1 MQKITVQA
9 PGSYDRLRIESAPDP
24 VPGPGEVRV
33 RVAHAGVNYADCI
46 VRMGLYES
54 ARRYVGWPITPG
66 FEVAGVIDAVGQAG
80 ESGEAGDAAGPG
92 AAVLAVTRFSGYASH
107 VVVPRHQV
115 FPIPAGWSSA
125 QAAGFPAVA
134 LTAHYALRILAA
146 PRPGAHLLV
155 HSAAG
160 GVGSALCQLGLAA
173 GCRVTA
179 VVGAPHKVAAAER
192 AGAHHVI
199 DKSSTPLWPA
209 ARAAAP
215 DGYDAV
221 FDANGVETLQQS
233 YAALRP
239 TGRLVIYGFHS
250 MLPRRGGRPSWPR
263 LILGYLRTPRF
274 NPLQL
279 TGDNKS
285 VMAFNLSYLFERREL
300 LAEAMSDL
308 FALVAQGALAPPEV
322 RVFPFAD
329 AAAAHRAL
337 ESGQTTGK
345 LVLAL

>member
-1 MQKITVQA
+1 VQKITVHA
-9 PGSYDRLRIESAPDP
+9 PGSYDRLRVETAADP
-24 VPGPGEVRV
+24 EPGPGEIRV

-66 FEVAGVIDAVGQAG
+66 FEAAGVVDAVGDPVG
-80 ESGEAGDAAGPG
+80 TG
-92 AAVLAVTRFSGYASH
+92 AAAELVPGTAVMAVTRFSGYASH
-107 VVVPRHQV
+107 VVVPRHQA
-115 FPIPAGWSSA
+115 FPIPAGWSTA
-125 QAAGFPAVA
+125 QAAAFPAVA

-160 GVGSALCQLGLAA
+160 GVGSALCQLGRAA
-173 GCRVTA
+173 GCRVVA
-179 VVGAPHKVAAAER
+179 VVGAAHKVAAAER

-209 ARAAAP
+209 VRAAAP

-221 FDANGVETLQQS
+221 FDANGVETLSDS

-300 LAEAMSDL
+300 LAEAMSEL
-308 FALVAQGALAPPEV
+308 LTLVAEGTLAPPEV
-322 RVFPFAD
+322 RSFPFAEV
-329 AAAAHRAL
+329 AAAHREL
-337 ESGQTTGK
+337 ESGGTTGK

>member
-9 PGSYDRLRIESAPDP
+9 PGSYDRLRFERAPDP

-66 FEVAGVIDAVGQAG
+66 FEVAGVLDAVGDAG
-80 ESGEAGDAAGPG
+80 EDAAGPGLG

-160 GVGSALCQLGLAA
+160 GVGSALCQLGRAA

-221 FDANGVETLQQS
+221 FDANGVETLQAS

-300 LAEAMSDL
+300 LAEAMSEL

-322 RVFPFAD
+322 RAYPFAD
-329 AAAAHRAL
+329 VAAAHRAL